1 MPATVDCK
9 KYVQPRTPSHNTD
22 SGVGLLCDFFVGGY
36 TMQWWNDLEPDMQRV
51 LIFAGVGLAFLV
63 LVSFV
68 FFGADFGG
76 FGDWLQ
82 SWFK

>member
-1 MPATVDCK
+1 
-9 KYVQPRTPSHNTD
+9 
-22 SGVGLLCDFFVGGY
+22 
-36 TMQWWNDLEPDMQRV
+36 MQWWNDLEPDMQRV
-51 LIFAGVGLAFLV
+51 LIFAGVGLAFFV